1 MFNEWRVGPAR
12 AGALRFE
19 GASAC
24 GERMKRTGQTK
35 GARAQGLGLR
45 TEGVRLSLPPHLR
58 GMSGDI
64 APRVKAHKLC
74 VEKICV
80 LVICIRVSKYSL
92 QFLNLVKYR

>member
-1 MFNEWRVGPAR
+1 MGRPAGRQLKTVLIDFVKLFVDYWKLVSEDFSFNMFNEWRVGPAR

-24 GERMKRTGQTK
+24 GERVKRTGQTK

-64 APRVKAHKLC
+64 A
-74 VEKICV
+74 
-80 LVICIRVSKYSL
+80 
-92 QFLNLVKYR
+92 